1 MAAGIAEEGRLSD
14 RILTTLHLADRRG
27 YGMSLTHLS
36 KMLIHGEAA
45 EEDVSREL
53 NGMLE
58 VSNLDGIFCLKGRE
72 HLIPETRRRLLRNG
86 IVGKRYEAEARRFAR
101 EYASLCPFI
110 KCIAIA
116 GSVASDGFSEED
128 DIDFNIFVEKG
139 CKYTVY
145 LLGILLSLRYSVR
158 HRKKPLAKKSETPLL
173 PKLIC
178 INVIWEQGEALPFS
192 RRDKYLAY
200 ELLRQ
205 KPVFGLEFYN
215 QVLESNRWLESY
227 FPQIYRKHSSE
238 VKINKS
244 LLSKLLHLACS
255 IPFASHIGE
264 RVCKEIS
271 YFLWKLVQFS
281 RRKNPEAIERV
292 KWVTDMQKPYAL
304 FDEPER
310 YSSLLNVIKLR

>member
-1 MAAGIAEEGRLSD
+1 MAAGIAEEGRLSG

-27 YGMSLTHLS
+27 YGMSLAHLS

-45 EEDVSREL
+45 EEEVGREL

-58 VSNLDGIFCLKGRE
+58 VSNLDGIYCMKGRE

-86 IVGKRYEAEARRFAR
+86 IVGKRYEAEARRFAG

-145 LLGILLSLRYSVR
+145 LFGILLSLRYSVR
-158 HRKKPLAKKSETPLL
+158 HRKKPLAKKSATPLL

-178 INVIWEQGEALPFS
+178 INVIWEQGEVFPFS

-238 VKINKS
+238 VKINKGILS
-244 LLSKLLHLACS
+244 RLLRLACS

-304 FDEPER
+304 FDKPGR